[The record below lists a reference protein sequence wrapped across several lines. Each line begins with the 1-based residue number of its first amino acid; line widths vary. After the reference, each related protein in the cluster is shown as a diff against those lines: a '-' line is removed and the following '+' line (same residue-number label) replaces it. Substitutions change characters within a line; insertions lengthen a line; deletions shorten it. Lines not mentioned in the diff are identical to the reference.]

1 MKRFTIAHKLGLASL
16 LFLVPVA
23 YMVWALVASQNIAI
37 DFGNKE
43 NTGNF
48 YLRGL
53 SDLQMKVATS
63 IVSGTPVDGKAAAEK
78 IRALEASYG
87 EGMESAELAEAAA
100 TSLADLDGGATP
112 EKLEQARAALRA
124 VIYRI
129 GDKSNLILDP
139 DLDSY
144 YAMDLVLIKLPDI
157 LDRTAGMINL
167 GRADW
172 ADGSIGGDEQVDF
185 FVALGGLTS
194 LLDGAD
200 ASVAS
205 AYSGNADGSLK
216 TNLDGAYQNAKT
228 TLAAFAANVAKG
240 ATPDADAANTFAAID
255 GFYKIASS
263 EMQRLLERR
272 VAGFNHDQLLSLI
285 VTGLL
290 FLAAIGVVLAMIRF
304 SVIRPLR
311 KMTGSMQQLAGG
323 NLEVTIDRAETADE
337 VGEMARALVV
347 FRENAVKARG
357 LEAEQKAESERRLE
371 RQKAVEAL
379 AKAFDAAISGRLESV
394 SQAAHELES
403 TASTLSH
410 QADETNAQA
419 GEVAQSAATATENSQ
434 TVAAAT
440 EELAASSREI
450 ASQTDQTT
458 TTAERAVSEAEQAQK
473 IVEELSKVS
482 RDVGGVIQFITEI
495 AAQTNLLALNATIE
509 AARAGDAGKGF
520 AVVANEVKQLAG
532 QTAKATDEIGAK
544 LQAVDSATREATGVM
559 QRLAT
564 IIAEINTSSGVIA
577 GAVKQQGSATAEISQ
592 NVQEAASRTG
602 QVSTS
607 MTQVTK
613 SAEVTKSA
621 STALLTS
628 SSALTRQAADLKT
641 EIDRFLAQIRAA

>member
-37 DFGNKE
+37 DFGDKE
-43 NTGNF
+43 ATGTL

-53 SDLQMKVATS
+53 AAIQMDIAKSTVSDFAT
-63 IVSGTPVDGKAAAEK
+63 DGRAAAEQL
-78 IRALEASYG
+78 RSLESQYG
-87 EGMESAELAEAAA
+87 EGMESADLAKAAEGALEAVAA
-100 TSLADLDGGATP
+100 GAAP
-112 EKLEQARAALRA
+112 EKLEAARSALRDLIA
-124 VIYRI
+124 RI

-139 DLDSY
+139 DLDSFY
-144 YAMDLVLIKLPDI
+144 VMDIVLVKLPDI
-157 LDRTAGMINL
+157 LDRTAGMIDL
-167 GRADW
+167 GRNDW
-172 ADGSIGGDEQVDF
+172 ADGNIGTDEQVDF

-194 LLDGAD
+194 LLGGAD
-200 ASVAS
+200 ASIAS

-216 TNLDGAYQNAKT
+216 ANLDGAYMNAKT
-228 TLAAFAANVAKG
+228 TMTAFVDTIGKG
-240 ATPDADAANTFAAID
+240 AIDEAQAAKTFDAINGFYATSSSELERLLHKRVD
-255 GFYKIASS
+255 GFK
-263 EMQRLLERR
+263 R
-272 VAGFNHDQLLSLI
+272 DQLISLI
-285 VTGLL
+285 ITGLL
-290 FLAAIGVVLAMIRF
+290 FLAAIGVVLAMIRV

-311 KMTGSMQQLAGG
+311 KMTGSMQQLASG
-323 NLEVTIDRAETADE
+323 NLEVAIDRAETADE

-357 LEAEQKAESERRLE
+357 LEAEQKAESERRLQ
-371 RQKAVEAL
+371 RQEALEAL
-379 AKAFDAAISGRLESV
+379 AKAFDAAIGGRLESV

-458 TTAERAVSEAEQAQK
+458 ATAERAVSEADQAKK

-544 LQAVDSATREATGVM
+544 LQAVDAATREATGVM

-564 IIAEINTSSGVIA
+564 IIAEINASSGVISE
-577 GAVKQQGSATAEISQ
+577 AVKQQGSATSEISQ
-592 NVQEAASRTG
+592 NVQQAASRTG

-621 STALLTS
+621 STALHTS

>member
-1 MKRFTIAHKLGLASL
+1 ME
-16 LFLVPVA
+16 VA
-23 YMVWALVASQNIAI
+23 Q
-37 DFGNKE
+37 
-43 NTGNF
+43 
-48 YLRGL
+48 
-53 SDLQMKVATS
+53 S
-63 IVSGTPVDGKAAAEK
+63 IVSGTPVDGKAAAGQ
-78 IRALEASYG
+78 IRALETSYG

-100 TSLADLDGGATP
+100 TSLADLDSGATP
-112 EKLEQARAALRA
+112 EKLETTRAALRA

-144 YAMDLVLIKLPDI
+144 YVMDLVLIKLPDI

-200 ASVAS
+200 ASVGS
-205 AYSGNADGSLK
+205 GYSGNADGTLK
-216 TNLDGAYQNAKT
+216 ANLDGSYQTFKAG
-228 TLAAFAANVAKG
+228 LAAFAENVAKG
-240 ATPDADAANTFAAID
+240 ATTDADAAKTFAAID
-255 GFYKIASS
+255 GFYKTASS

-272 VAGFNHDQLLSLI
+272 VAAFKWDQLLSLI
-285 VTGLL
+285 ITALL

-311 KMTGSMQQLAGG
+311 KMTGSMQQLASG
-323 NLEVTIDRAETADE
+323 NLEVAIDRAETADE

-347 FRENAVKARG
+347 FRENAVKAKG
-357 LEAEQKAESERRLE
+357 LEAEQKAESERRLQ
-371 RQKAVEAL
+371 RQEAL
-379 AKAFDAAISGRLESV
+379 EAMAKAFDAAITGRLESV
-394 SQAAHELES
+394 SQAAKELES
-403 TASTLSH
+403 TSSTLSH

-458 TTAERAVSEAEQAQK
+458 ATAERAVSEAEQAQK

-544 LQAVDSATREATGVM
+544 LQAVDVATREATGVM

-577 GAVKQQGSATAEISQ
+577 EAVKQQGSATAEISQ

-621 STALLTS
+621 STALHSS
-628 SSALTRQAADLKT
+628 SSALTLQAADLKA

>member
-1 MKRFTIAHKLGLASL
+1 MKKFTIAHKLGLASL

-37 DFGNKE
+37 DFGDKE

-53 SDLQMKVATS
+53 SRLQMEVAQS
-63 IVSGTPVDGKAAAEK
+63 IVSGQPVDGKAAATEIK
-78 IRALEASYG
+78 ALEASYG
-87 EGMESAELAEAAA
+87 DGMESAELAEAAA
-100 TSLADLDGGATP
+100 ASLADLDGGLTP
-112 EKLEQARAALRA
+112 EKLEAARAALRA

-144 YAMDLVLIKLPDI
+144 YVMDLVLIKLPDI

-172 ADGSIGGDEQVDF
+172 KDGSIGGDEQVDF

-194 LLDGAD
+194 LLEGAD
-200 ASVAS
+200 ASVGS
-205 AYSGNADGSLK
+205 SYSGNADGSLK
-216 TNLDGAYQNAKT
+216 ANLDGSYQTFKT
-228 TLAAFAANVAKG
+228 TLAGFAGNVAKG
-240 ATPDADAANTFAAID
+240 ATSDADAAQTFAAID
-255 GFYKIASS
+255 GFYKMASS

-285 VTGLL
+285 ITALL
-290 FLAAIGVVLAMIRF
+290 FLGAIGVVLAMIRL

-311 KMTGSMQQLAGG
+311 RMTGSMQQLASG
-323 NLEVTIDRAETADE
+323 NLDVTIDRAKNADE
-337 VGEMARALVV
+337 VGEMAQALLV
-347 FRENAVKARG
+347 FRENAVKAKT
-357 LEAEQKAESERRLE
+357 LEAEQLAESERRQL
-371 RQKAVEAL
+371 RHEAL
-379 AKAFDAAISGRLESV
+379 EAMAKAFDAAVSGRLDAV
-394 SQAAHELES
+394 SQAVKQLGS

-419 GEVAQSAATATENSQ
+419 GQVARSAATATENSQ

-458 TTAERAVSEAEQAQK
+458 ATAERAVTEAGQATK

-495 AAQTNLLALNATIE
+495 ASQTNLLALNATIE
-509 AARAGDAGKGF
+509 AARAGEAGKGF

-544 LQAVDSATREATGVM
+544 LQAVDAATREATGVM
-559 QRLAT
+559 QRLAS
-564 IIAEINTSSGVIA
+564 IIAEINTSSSVIA
-577 GAVKQQGSATAEISQ
+577 EAVKQQGSATAEISH

-607 MTQVTK
+607 MGQVTK

-621 STALLTS
+621 STALLDS
-628 SSALTRQAADLKT
+628 SSALSRQATDLKA
-641 EIDRFLAQIRAA
+641 EIDNFLAQIKAA

>member
-1 MKRFTIAHKLGLASL
+1 MGKLKIAHKLGLASL

-37 DFGNKE
+37 DFALKE
-43 NTGNF
+43 ATGTL

-53 SDLQMKVATS
+53 AAIQMDIAKSTVSNVAT
-63 IVSGTPVDGKAAAEK
+63 DGKAAAQQV
-78 IRALEASYG
+78 RALESQHG
-87 EGMESAELAEAAA
+87 DGMESADLAKTAEDALEAVAA
-100 TSLADLDGGATP
+100 GATP
-112 EKLEQARAALRA
+112 EKLEAARSALRDLIA
-124 VIYRI
+124 RI

-139 DLDSY
+139 DLDSFY
-144 YAMDLVLIKLPDI
+144 VMDVVLVKLPDI
-157 LDRTAGMINL
+157 LDRTAGMIDL
-167 GRADW
+167 GRKDW
-172 ADGSIGGDEQVDF
+172 TDGNIGTDEQVDF

-194 LLDGAD
+194 LLGGAD

-216 TNLDGAYQNAKT
+216 ANLDGAYMNAQTIMKAFVNTIGKGAIDEAQAAKT
-228 TLAAFAANVAKG
+228 F
-240 ATPDADAANTFAAID
+240 DAID
-255 GFYKIASS
+255 AFYAISSS
-263 EMQRLLERR
+263 ELERLLHKR
-272 VAGFNHDQLLSLI
+272 VDGFKHDQLISLI
-285 VTGLL
+285 VTAML
-290 FLAAIGVVLAMIRF
+290 FFAAIGVVLAMIRF

-323 NLEVTIDRAETADE
+323 NLEVAIDRAKSADE

-371 RQKAVEAL
+371 RQKALEAL

-403 TASTLSH
+403 TASTLSQ
-410 QADETNAQA
+410 QADATNAQA

-495 AAQTNLLALNATIE
+495 ASQTNLLALNATIE

-544 LQAVDSATREATGVM
+544 LQAVDAATREATGVM

-621 STALLTS
+621 STALHTS

>member
-1 MKRFTIAHKLGLASL
+1 
-16 LFLVPVA
+16 
-23 YMVWALVASQNIAI
+23 
-37 DFGNKE
+37 D
-43 NTGNF
+43 
-48 YLRGL
+48 
-53 SDLQMKVATS
+53 
-63 IVSGTPVDGKAAAEK
+63 AAAK
-78 IRALEASYG
+78 
-87 EGMESAELAEAAA
+87 
-100 TSLADLDGGATP
+100 SLTDLDGGVTA
-112 EKLEQARAALRA
+112 EKLEAARAALRA

-144 YAMDLVLIKLPDI
+144 YVMDLVLIKLPDI

-172 ADGSIGGDEQVDF
+172 ADGAIGGDEQVDF

-194 LLDGAD
+194 LLEGAD
-200 ASVAS
+200 ASVGS
-205 AYSGNADGSLK
+205 GYSGNADGSLK
-216 TNLDGAYQNAKT
+216 ANLDASYQTFKT
-228 TLAAFAANVAKG
+228 VLGAFAGNVAKG
-240 ATPDADAANTFAAID
+240 ATSDEDAAKTFAAID
-255 GFYKIASS
+255 GFYKTASS

-272 VAGFNHDQLLSLI
+272 VAGFNWDQMLSLI
-285 VTGLL
+285 ITALL
-290 FLAAIGVVLAMIRF
+290 FLAAVGVVLGMIRV

-311 KMTGSMQQLAGG
+311 KMTGAMQQLAGG
-323 NLEVTIDRAETADE
+323 NHEVAIDRAESKDE

-347 FRENAVKARG
+347 FRENAIKAKA
-357 LEAEQKAESERRLE
+357 LEAEQLAESERRLK
-371 RQKAVEAL
+371 RQQAVEAL
-379 AKAFDAAISGRLESV
+379 TKDFDAAISGRLSSV
-394 SQAAHELES
+394 SQAAHELET

-419 GEVAQSAATATENSQ
+419 GEVAQSATTATENSQ

-458 TTAERAVSEAEQAQK
+458 ATAERAVNEAGQAQK
-473 IVEELSKVS
+473 IVDELSKVS

-495 AAQTNLLALNATIE
+495 ASQTNLLALNATIE
-509 AARAGDAGKGF
+509 AARAGEAGKGF

-559 QRLAT
+559 KRLAT
-564 IIAEINTSSGVIA
+564 IIAEINASSGVIA
-577 GAVKQQGSATAEISQ
+577 EAVKQQGSATAEISR
-592 NVQEAASRTG
+592 NVQEAATRTG

-607 MTQVTK
+607 MADVTK

-621 STALLTS
+621 STALLSS
-628 SSALTRQAADLKT
+628 SSALTRQAADLKA
-641 EIDRFLAQIRAA
+641 EIDSFLAKIRAA